1 VLTYKDYALKNNL
14 NFIMKFLNLKKKIKE
29 SVTDIK
35 FGIDKDADLRHLLSD
50 CSENLTRFDEK
61 LISKAYHWCYEANKN
76 RLLLSGEPFY
86 TYYLSVAHIVI
97 SEIPL
102 DDTSV
107 ASALLVGCIHHDSPY
122 NLGDIRSEFSGTI
135 TEIVE
140 NIVTTKKIDPNSFSQ
155 LENYRKLLLSLF
167 KDVRIILI
175 VLADKVHNL
184 RTLEFLD
191 EERRIQQAKESME
204 VYAPFAQRFGLF
216 HIKWEIED
224 LSFKYLNNKAYNE
237 IKDALK
243 LTRKE
248 REDYL
253 KKFTKKLKDRL
264 EKVEL
269 FKKNNVGIE
278 ITARAKHI
286 YSIFNKMIAREKG
299 IDELYDLFAVRIIID
314 SEENSYCFLAYGIL
328 TELYKPVPGTF
339 KNYISSP
346 KKNGY
351 QSIHTAV
358 FGQGDKP
365 VEVQIRTRKMHE
377 VSERGLAAH
386 FDYKRGLLPAQSVLD
401 DKELLDWMNLVRN
414 TFESASELENPADIL
429 ESLKSNLFQDEIY
442 IFTPSKEFRVLPK
455 DSTPLDFAYNIHSE
469 VGNHCIGAKV
479 NSRVVPLNY
488 KLKSGDQIEILTS
501 KKQKPSREWLDF
513 VISHRAKAHIQKYFR
528 EEKKISV
535 EKGKES
541 WHKMLNYMKLRLSD
555 TEIDLILS
563 DLKFEDIESFYA
575 LIGNES
581 IDITLL
587 YGYLKDKY
595 NQNDPEAQKFSGT
608 VSGNIN
614 SDEILG
620 KADFQKQSSNIKYL
634 LAECCNPIP
643 GDQIFGILN
652 DAGDVVIHH
661 RECKKIDE
669 FRRDNK
675 FQVFEIEWP
684 AKTNRDFNV
693 KLKIIAGTEPEILN
707 SISQVVFNT
716 PDISMKNFSIDNK
729 ESIIEGFITLKI
741 KDLSNVADIIAKVS
755 KINGVFSFERVFE

>member
-1 VLTYKDYALKNNL
+1 
-14 NFIMKFLNLKKKIKE
+14 MKFLQLKRKNKE
-29 SVTDIK
+29 TETETK
-35 FGIDKDADLRHLLSD
+35 FGIDKDADLVHLLSD
-50 CSENLTRFDEK
+50 CSENLSKFDEK
-61 LISKAYHWCYEANKN
+61 LITKAYHWCFEANKN
-76 RLLLSGEPFY
+76 RLLKSGEPFHSY
-86 TYYLSVAHIVI
+86 FLSVAHIVI

-107 ASALLVGCIHHDSPY
+107 ASALLAGCIHHDSPY
-122 NLGDIRSEFSGTI
+122 NLNDIRSEFSGTI

-140 NIVTTKKIDPNSFSQ
+140 NIVTIKKIDPNSFSQ

-175 VLADKVHNL
+175 ILADKVHNL

-191 EERRIQQAKESME
+191 EEKRIQQAKEAME

-224 LSFKYLNNKAYNE
+224 LSFKYLNSKAYNE

-299 IDELYDLFAVRIIID
+299 IEELYDLFAVRIIID

-358 FGQGDKP
+358 FGHGDKP

-386 FDYKRGLLPAQSVLD
+386 FDYKRGLLPAQSILD
-401 DKELLDWMNLVRN
+401 DKELLEWMNLVRN
-414 TFESASELENPADIL
+414 TFELASELENPADIL

-442 IFTPSKEFRVLPK
+442 VFTPSKEFRVLPK

-528 EEKKISV
+528 EERKISV

-541 WHKMLNYMKLRLSD
+541 WHKMLNYMKLRLSEN
-555 TEIDLILS
+555 EIGLILN
-563 DLKFEDIESFYA
+563 DLKFDDMESFYA
-575 LIGNES
+575 SIGIES
-581 IDITLL
+581 MDITLL

-595 NQNDPEAQKFSGT
+595 ILNDPTNSIYPGVALGS
-608 VSGNIN
+608 IN
-614 SDEILG
+614 SEEVLG
-620 KADFQKQSSNIKYL
+620 RNDFQKQNSNIKFIV
-634 LAECCNPIP
+634 ADCCNPIP
-643 GDQIFGILN
+643 GDPIFGILN
-652 DAGDVVIHH
+652 DSGDIAIHH
-661 RECKKIDE
+661 RECKKLDE
-669 FRRDNK
+669 FRRDNE
-675 FQVFEIEWP
+675 FQVFDIEWP
-684 AKTNRDFNV
+684 AKINKEYNI
-693 KLKIIAGTEPEILN
+693 KLKIIAGTDSEILN
-707 SISQVVFNT
+707 NVSQVIFST
-716 PDISMKNFSIDNK
+716 PDISMKNFSIDTK
-729 ESIIEGFITLKI
+729 ESLIEGNILLKT
-741 KDLSNVADIIAKVS
+741 KNLTNVNDIISKVS
-755 KINGVFSFERVFE
+755 KIKGIYSFERVFE